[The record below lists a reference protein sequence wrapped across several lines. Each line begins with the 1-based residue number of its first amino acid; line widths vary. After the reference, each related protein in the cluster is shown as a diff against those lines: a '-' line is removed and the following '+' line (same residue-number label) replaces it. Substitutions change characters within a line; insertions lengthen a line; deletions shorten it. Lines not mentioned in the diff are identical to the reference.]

1 MTLHAYQTLY
11 ESSIAFGIRKALQA
25 EQVSNWPH
33 SMTGLS
39 YECGLVRNQKLFPF
53 LMFNESGIVLSD
65 FTSGS
70 CFFFVKSKNL
80 ALNWHSLYFQVV
92 ESFGNSKLFLI
103 CLFVSQCTNQ
113 LGRFTKAIK

>member
-53 LMFNESGIVLSD
+53 LMFNESRIVLCDLPSTGKSLSEALKNYKQNM
-65 FTSGS
+65 FCQGS
-70 CFFFVKSKNL
+70 ALVFFM
-80 ALNWHSLYFQVV
+80 
-92 ESFGNSKLFLI
+92 
-103 CLFVSQCTNQ
+103 
-113 LGRFTKAIK
+113 AIP